1 MSNVRS
7 HLAHRARLVASK
19 KKLVRFNLE
28 CEREE
33 VGRWLAEVSQLP
45 GVPASGGSA
54 NGARA
59 EAEVLAL
66 RVLEEQLEHGE
77 LCRSRSTSPFQR
89 CVSQWPPR
97 RPNVSTQVYSSL
109 AGSSG
114 VKPARIALS
123 PAKAGHTLS
132 LPSTTVK
139 NPAQVCR
146 RERKKP
152 PPSPMLG

>member
-45 GVPASGGSA
+45 GVPASGASA

-77 LCRSRSTSPFQR
+77 LCRSSE
-89 CVSQWPPR
+89 
-97 RPNVSTQVYSSL
+97 L
-109 AGSSG
+109 A
-114 VKPARIALS
+114 P
-123 PAKAGHTLS
+123 
-132 LPSTTVK
+132 
-139 NPAQVCR
+139 
-146 RERKKP
+146 
-152 PPSPMLG
+152 